1 MTTGQKKRY
10 FEFQDDKSVKFWE
23 ITQMGSTVTVRY
35 GKIGTNG
42 QTQEK
47 LFADTA
53 AASKHVDK
61 LISEKTSKGYLEI
74 NNEKSSAPS
83 TSDKSNGH
91 VKSTNLDKDAKNN
104 GLKSSLKVFTPF
116 ESPNDTKP
124 AGDFEHYKN
133 TIEFAISVGHLTRES
148 YDYVLEIG
156 DTVDIPQSVFGCS
169 FNMGTVL
176 EILEHDD
183 LTREILGR
191 NESFCAFDED
201 DENLLDKHLNLWGQK
216 WERTLSTDAARTC
229 IIRINEP
236 CAISPS
242 VIKFLEN
249 RFPDGDFSKLAND
262 DGDTHEFHFDGIDV
276 KLSRTGKKKFNADIR
291 VKSLLDGGSLRDRI
305 EIENFKQAILEN
317 DKVENLAWSDN
328 IIPKSTLDAL
338 NEQVDIMC
346 AQEPEDF
353 HPGSGT
359 VVRDLVHPSLYS
371 FVNGV
376 SNASISPLSDY
387 SPEFVERQRE
397 ESYTDFWGRIYE
409 DSKYQWLPAEFV
421 VDDHGKVMINSYI
434 NNLDESKY
442 PKVYELI
449 AEIFGRFMPM
459 FEAIC
464 GRLKNNFTGE
474 DVNSE
479 LKCIHLRNRKLQ
491 VVTKLVEYRVN
502 KEEGFDGVWHVEGM
516 SHENVL
522 ATGLCIVKRD
532 ENFAGADIAFKR
544 YLFEEE
550 ANDLIGS
557 TVQNASRPTEQMD
570 GGDVRPLGTVKT
582 PAGRAMVWPNSH
594 IHKVSNMD
602 SSDGKDATRRILVFW
617 LVNPESPIVSTANVP
632 KQQGSIS
639 LAKAKKYRIE
649 LMKERTKKKDRY
661 NDREVFLC
669 EH

>member
-10 FEFQDDKSVKFWE
+10 FEFQDEKSAKFWE
-23 ITQMGSTVTVRY
+23 ITQTSSTVTVRY

-47 LFADTA
+47 LFSDTA

-61 LISEKTSKGYLEI
+61 IISEKTGKGYLEI
-74 NNEKSSAPS
+74 VGTKSSTPS
-83 TSDKSNGH
+83 TSAESNSLA
-91 VKSTNLDKDAKNN
+91 KARTLDKVTKNN
-104 GLKSSLKVFTPF
+104 DLKSSVKAFKPI
-116 ESPNDTKP
+116 ESSNGTKP
-124 AGDFEHYKN
+124 AGEFEHYKD
-133 TIEFAISVGHLTRES
+133 TIEFAVSVGHLTRES
-148 YDYVLEIG
+148 YDYVLEVG
-156 DTVDIPQSVFGCS
+156 DTVNIPQPVFGCI
-169 FNMGTVL
+169 FKIGTVL

-183 LTREILGR
+183 LTEDILGR

-201 DENLLDKHLNLWGQK
+201 DENLLDKHFNLWGQK
-216 WERTLSTDAARTC
+216 WERTLSTDVACTC
-229 IIRINEP
+229 IIQIHEP
-236 CAISPS
+236 FEISPS
-242 VIKFLEN
+242 VIKYLKK
-249 RFPDGDFSKLAND
+249 RFPDGDFSKLASD

-276 KLSRTGKKKFNADIR
+276 KLSRTGKKKFDADIR
-291 VKSLLDGGSLRDRI
+291 VKSLLDGGSLRDRVV
-305 EIENFKQAILEN
+305 IENFKQAILEN

-359 VVRDLVHPSLYS
+359 VVRDLVHPSMYC
-371 FVNGV
+371 FVKGV
-376 SNASISPLSDY
+376 SDASISPLSDY
-387 SPEFVERQRE
+387 SPEFVERQHE
-397 ESYTDFWGRIYE
+397 ESDTDYWGRIYE

-449 AEIFGRFMPM
+449 AEIFGRFIPM
-459 FEAIC
+459 FESIC
-464 GRLKNNFTGE
+464 GRMKNNFTGE
-474 DVNSE
+474 AGNREPKS
-479 LKCIHLRNRKLQ
+479 IHLRNRKLQ

-522 ATGLCIVKRD
+522 ATGLCIIKRD
-532 ENFAGADIAFKR
+532 VNFVGADIAFKR

-550 ANDLIGS
+550 ANDLIMS

-582 PAGRAMVWPNSH
+582 PAGRSMVWPNSH

-602 SSDGKDATRRILVFW
+602 SSDGNDATRRILVFW
-617 LVNPESPIVSTANVP
+617 LVNPETPIVSTANVP

-639 LAKAKKYRIE
+639 LAKAKKYRLE